1 MKKNNN
7 FSFLLQEGVRA
18 IFKHGFMSF
27 AAICITV
34 ACLVIVSSF
43 GLITYNLNLIV
54 EDLQKENEV
63 LVFIDENYT
72 SAEAKSVGSQIN
84 LVDNVANAEFVSRE
98 QALQEFIDE
107 YNQAMYEGVTAETMR
122 DQYIVTLEDNN
133 KLAETVETLRNVPG
147 VADVYAQPEIA
158 EGLSTIR
165 NVIYLAAV
173 CITAVLLIVS
183 LIIIS
188 NTIRLAMFDRRE
200 EIAIM
205 KMVGATNSFIR
216 LPFVVE
222 GFLLGL
228 IGAVCSFFLEWGL
241 YEAIRGAIQKT
252 GSLDFLTIVPF
263 TQVLWP
269 MAGICL
275 VVGFLIGI
283 VGSLMSIRR
292 FLKV

>member
-1 MKKNNN
+1 MKNNN
-7 FSFLLQEGVRA
+7 FSFLLSEGVRA
-18 IFKHGFMSF
+18 LFKHGFMSF

-34 ACLVIVSSF
+34 ACLVIVTSF
-43 GLITYNLNLIV
+43 GLITYNLDLIV
-54 EDLQKENEV
+54 EELQQENEI
-63 LVFIDENYT
+63 LVCIDENYT
-72 SAEAKSVGSQIN
+72 SAQAKSVGSQIN

-122 DQYIVTLEDNN
+122 DQYIVTLEDNG
-133 KLAETVETLRNVPG
+133 KLTETIEALSKLPG
-147 VADVYAQPEIA
+147 VAEIHAQPEVA
-158 EGLSTIR
+158 AGLSTVR
-165 NVIYLAAV
+165 NVLYIAAMA
-173 CITAVLLIVS
+173 ISAVLLIVS

-228 IGAVCSFFLEWGL
+228 FGAVFSFFLEWGL
-241 YEAIRGAIQKT
+241 YEAIRTAIQNT

-263 TQVLWP
+263 TEVLWP
-269 MAGICL
+269 MAAICA
-275 VVGFLIGI
+275 VAGFLISI

>member
-1 MKKNNN
+1 
-7 FSFLLQEGVRA
+7 
-18 IFKHGFMSF
+18 
-27 AAICITV
+27 
-34 ACLVIVSSF
+34 
-43 GLITYNLNLIV
+43 
-54 EDLQKENEV
+54 
-63 LVFIDENYT
+63 
-72 SAEAKSVGSQIN
+72 
-84 LVDNVANAEFVSRE
+84 
-98 QALQEFIDE
+98 
-107 YNQAMYEGVTAETMR
+107 MYEGVTAETMR

-158 EGLSTIR
+158 EGLSTVR

-241 YEAIRGAIQKT
+241 YEAIRGAIQNT
-252 GSLDFLTIVPF
+252 GSLDFLTIVLPDRY
-263 TQVLWP
+263 
-269 MAGICL
+269 C
-275 VVGFLIGI
+275 
-283 VGSLMSIRR
+283 R
-292 FLKV
+292 